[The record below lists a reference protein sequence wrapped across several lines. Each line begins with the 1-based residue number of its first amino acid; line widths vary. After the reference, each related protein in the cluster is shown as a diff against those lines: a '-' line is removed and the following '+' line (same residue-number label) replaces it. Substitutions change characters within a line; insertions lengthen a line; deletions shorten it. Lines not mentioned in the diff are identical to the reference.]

1 MLLVLCGAIF
11 LDALDVSMMGVALP
25 SIQADLGMSTSSL
38 QWVVSAYVLGYGG
51 FLLLGGRAADL
62 LGRRRMFLA
71 SMAVF
76 LLFSGLGG
84 LVDDGSMLIAS
95 RFIKGVAAAFTAP
108 AGFSILTSSFP
119 EGPERNR
126 ALTIYSATGAAGF
139 SFGLVAGGVLTEVDW
154 RWVFFVPVVMAAIVL
169 VSGFLFIP
177 REERAERPR
186 GSFDIAGA
194 VTATA
199 AMMLLVYSLV
209 EAPNYGWFSARIL
222 GSFALVIAL
231 LAVFVAIER
240 RHKEPMLRLGI
251 LRSGALF
258 RANIGAIALVGS
270 WIGAQFII
278 TLYMQGMRGWSSI
291 ETGLA
296 VFPAG
301 LMVVVLAARIAAP
314 LVGRFGTTPVI
325 AAGLL
330 SSVAGYA
337 TLLRLDETSDYA
349 TQILPALLFIGLSFA
364 LTYGPLAI
372 AATNGT
378 DPGEHGLVAGI
389 LNTSFQIGPAL
400 VLAITAAVNDS
411 FAGDVNVASG
421 VMDGFHA
428 ALYVPLLVS
437 AMGVVVT
444 VFGLTSLRSLFRP
457 ARSTAASGQT
467 AAD

>member
-1 MLLVLCGAIF
+1 
-11 LDALDVSMMGVALP
+11 
-25 SIQADLGMSTSSL
+25 
-38 QWVVSAYVLGYGG
+38 
-51 FLLLGGRAADL
+51 
-62 LGRRRMFLA
+62 
-71 SMAVF
+71 
-76 LLFSGLGG
+76 
-84 LVDDGSMLIAS
+84 
-95 RFIKGVAAAFTAP
+95 
-108 AGFSILTSSFP
+108 
-119 EGPERNR
+119 
-126 ALTIYSATGAAGF
+126 
-139 SFGLVAGGVLTEVDW
+139 
-154 RWVFFVPVVMAAIVL
+154 
-169 VSGFLFIP
+169 
-177 REERAERPR
+177 
-186 GSFDIAGA
+186 
-194 VTATA
+194 
-199 AMMLLVYSLV
+199 MMLLVYSLV

-337 TLLRLDETSDYA
+337 TLLRLDETSDYT

-411 FAGDVNVASG
+411 FAGDVSVASG

-437 AMGVVVT
+437 AIGVVVT
-444 VFGLTSLRSLFRP
+444 VFGLTSLRSLFRSTS
-457 ARSTAASGQT
+457 STAASGQT